1 VPGPR
6 RNPGPLRAPTEPP
19 RKRRSG
25 KHPTRDVESP
35 PASLFD
41 RLLPPAALEQAGLE
55 VETRPSRDY
64 PVRWPGSTGERRIR
78 PEYHGAGTTPADA
91 RTRTRGLALLFP
103 PHTVHARTS
112 PSTVTG
118 DTCELIRTDHVHIR
132 QAVVAPDDA
141 LRSAEVQQI
150 VARARRGADNTRV
163 AGDLRTALG
172 EQPAPHRGQCAVS
185 LHRAAAV
192 RLGDDTLT
200 CLDAGYVV
208 ERTTVPAGALLAADG
223 QLARRYVDLVA
234 GPPDPGAL
242 AGFLIDLLGATANT
256 MADNLLGYADGLPE
270 QPGAALG
277 LFGMVPVD
285 RATGV
290 LIAAGRRPHPELEL
304 TCPAR
309 PRGAPS

>member
-19 RKRRSG
+19 RKRRAG
-25 KHPTRDVESP
+25 RRPTREAGSP
-35 PASLFD
+35 PTFLFD
-41 RLLPPAALEQAGLE
+41 RLLTAAELERAGLE
-55 VETRPSRDY
+55 VETRPNRVY

-78 PEYHGAGTTPADA
+78 PEYHGAGVAPAGA
-91 RTRTRGLALLFP
+91 RMRTRGLALLFP

-132 QAVVAPDDA
+132 QAIVAPDDA
-141 LRSAEVQQI
+141 LRSGEVHR
-150 VARARRGADNTRV
+150 VLARAQHGADNTRV
-163 AGDLRTALG
+163 VDDLRTTLG
-172 EQPAPHRGQCAVS
+172 EQPATRRGQCAAS
-185 LHRAAAV
+185 LHEAEAV

-200 CLDAGYVV
+200 CLDSGYVV

-234 GPPDPGAL
+234 ASPEPGAL
-242 AGFLIDLLGATANT
+242 ADFLTDLLGAAENT
-256 MADNLLGYADGLPE
+256 TPDNVLGYADGLPE
-270 QPGAALG
+270 QPGAVLG

-290 LIAAGRRPHPELEL
+290 LIGAGSRPHPELDL
-304 TCPAR
+304 PRSDPA
-309 PRGAPS
+309 